1 MRVLMV
7 SDVYFPRINGVSTA
21 IQTCRE
27 TLAREGIDLHLVA
40 PDYGGESG
48 GEAWISR
55 VRGRPVPRDPEDR
68 VLDWKELRRTV
79 DAALARGC
87 DLVHVQT
94 PFLAHYAA
102 HAAARRHRLPVIATY
117 HTLFEEYLQHYA
129 PFVPAPWLRGM
140 ARRFSRRQ
148 CNALDAVVVPSQ
160 AIRRRLG
167 EYGVT
172 TPMHVLPTG
181 IPLARFAAPGETAP
195 GERGKDRART
205 RADFRAAHGIGS
217 ERPVALYVGR
227 VAAEKNIDFLLEVAL
242 LARQSIP
249 ELLFVIAGEGPALA
263 GLREAVAARGLAGN
277 VSFLGYL
284 DRNTE
289 LPACYAAADAFVFAS
304 RTETQGLVLLEA
316 MAAGLPVVALAVMGT
331 VDILGPRRGALVPE
345 DSPAAF
351 ASALCLLL
359 GDAPLVRR
367 LGAEGRAW
375 AAEWSDS
382 ALAGRLAALY
392 REVVAG
398 RRREP

>member
-172 TPMHVLPTG
+172 TPMHVLRSAGRDCARRTG
-181 IPLARFAAPGETAP
+181 QGPGQDT
-195 GERGKDRART
+195 RRLSRRT
-205 RADFRAAHGIGS
+205 RHRQRAA
-217 ERPVALYVGR
+217 
-227 VAAEKNIDFLLEVAL
+227 
-242 LARQSIP
+242 
-249 ELLFVIAGEGPALA
+249 
-263 GLREAVAARGLAGN
+263 
-277 VSFLGYL
+277 
-284 DRNTE
+284 
-289 LPACYAAADAFVFAS
+289 
-304 RTETQGLVLLEA
+304 
-316 MAAGLPVVALAVMGT
+316 
-331 VDILGPRRGALVPE
+331 
-345 DSPAAF
+345 
-351 ASALCLLL
+351 
-359 GDAPLVRR
+359 
-367 LGAEGRAW
+367 GRA
-375 AAEWSDS
+375 
-382 ALAGRLAALY
+382 LR
-392 REVVAG
+392 RPR
-398 RRREP
+398 RRREEHRLPARGRPAGAPIDPRAALRHRR